1 MGEVGEGGG
10 EGEEKGIR
18 ERNVSSASFKVT
30 GMKDLINIT
39 QKVNTFPLL
48 FLL

>member
-1 MGEVGEGGG
+1 MK
-10 EGEEKGIR
+10 EE
-18 ERNVSSASFKVT
+18 ERKKKEESEKVSWASSKVT